1 MHKNSRRNREEVIS
15 GYFLGIPGVHHIKSS
30 VHLIF
35 SDTDENGK
43 NIIVFCQIIV
53 YFYIKY

>member
-1 MHKNSRRNREEVIS
+1 MHKNSRRNREDVILW
-15 GYFLGIPGVHHIKSS
+15 YFLGIPGVHHNKSS
-30 VHLIF
+30 VRPIF

-53 YFYIKY
+53 YFYIN